1 MLMASSIIDKKL
13 PRRECRQEHRATDL
27 RRRTRV
33 KRSSL
38 SLGRLD
44 LSSYYLFHALEDGH
58 FTKREILSACLERS
72 LGDPCDDE
80 LLSANNPRPE
90 IRRDKANQWAE
101 HCESNSDARNCRSG
115 KLLIGRD
122 RHALQTQFPTSRIE
136 LRDCHQLRLRNLHSP
151 SIAAAAMNPTATPIT
166 GLMPQTGGKNSSVSF
181 RSWNSVHGIFSSVRR
196 STFQK
201 P

>member
-1 MLMASSIIDKKL
+1 MISVMLIACSVSDKKSQ
-13 PRRECRQEHRATDL
+13 RREFRPEHRATDL

-90 IRRDKANQWAE
+90 IRRDQANQWAE
-101 HCESNSDARNCRSG
+101 HCE
-115 KLLIGRD
+115 
-122 RHALQTQFPTSRIE
+122 
-136 LRDCHQLRLRNLHSP
+136 
-151 SIAAAAMNPTATPIT
+151 
-166 GLMPQTGGKNSSVSF
+166 
-181 RSWNSVHGIFSSVRR
+181 
-196 STFQK
+196 
-201 P
+201 